1 MTDMQSTLHPAEA
14 AARQRA
20 MIVRIIR
27 FCFAVLVLTFT
38 LLAVFRAISEGGQGN
53 AGARLW
59 WIPVIGAAVL
69 VTVVV
74 GVDRLTPV
82 KKISTITAVLVGI
95 LLGLLA
101 TLAVGSVIDLLVQSW
116 TPQSE
121 ALKELQP
128 VVDSIKLIIGV
139 CLSYLGI
146 ITVLQTQDDFR
157 LVIPYVEFAKQ
168 IRGVRPLVLDTSA
181 LIDGRIVDVA
191 ATNFLQAPIIVPRFV
206 VAELQLLAD
215 SGEAMKRTKGRR
227 GLDMIAKLQR
237 LGTVDVTIDETPVP
251 GKGVDQMV
259 VELARGMPGMILT
272 TDVALARIASIQGV
286 GVLNLNELSNATRM
300 SLVPGEQVTVK
311 LVREGEQAG
320 QGVGY
325 LADGTMVVA
334 ENGGHRINEHVTM
347 TVTSSLQTSA
357 GRLIFAR
364 LDETSASGSGAPV
377 DVDPAQA
384 QISGDD
390 ASRREPVA
398 MDTNAASAALATP
411 PEPPRDPAT
420 AAGAPR
426 TPYPP
431 KPPRSLKAG
440 TPRNPRR

>member
-1 MTDMQSTLHPAEA
+1 MTNLQSTLHPAET

-53 AGARLW
+53 AGAGLW
-59 WIPVIGAAVL
+59 WIPVIAAAVL
-69 VTVVV
+69 VVGVV

-95 LLGLLA
+95 VLGLLA
-101 TLAVGSVIDLLVQSW
+101 TLAIGSVIDLLVQSW

-121 ALKELQP
+121 SLKALQP
-128 VVDSIKLIIGV
+128 VVDSIKLVIGV
-139 CLSYLGI
+139 SLSYLGI

-206 VAELQLLAD
+206 VGELQLLAD
-215 SGEAMKRTKGRR
+215 SGDSMKRTKGRR
-227 GLDMIAKLQR
+227 GLEMIAKLQR

-251 GKGVDQMV
+251 GKGVDQMII
-259 VELARGMPGMILT
+259 ELARGMPGMVLT
-272 TDVALARIASIQGV
+272 TDVALARIAAIQSV
-286 GVLNLNELSNATRM
+286 PVLNLNELSNATRM
-300 SLVPGEQVTVK
+300 SLIPGEQVSVK

-334 ENGGHRINEHVTM
+334 ENGGHRINENVTM

-364 LDETSASGSGAPV
+364 LEDAGSLASALSPVGAEDSEPPQLDDEQSQGVSSLNSASATALPGA
-377 DVDPAQA
+377 DPAPQ
-384 QISGDD
+384 
-390 ASRREPVA
+390 
-398 MDTNAASAALATP
+398 
-411 PEPPRDPAT
+411 
-420 AAGAPR
+420 R
-426 TPYPP
+426 TPFPP
-431 KPPRSLKAG
+431 KPPRSLKLG
-440 TPRNPRR
+440 SPRNPRR